1 MRRAWW
7 VVLAVTLAQGMIG
20 YVQYFTALPVVLVLL
35 HMLGASLLVAALTW
49 GLLAMR
55 RHPV

>member
-1 MRRAWW
+1 M
-7 VVLAVTLAQGMIG
+7 
-20 YVQYFTALPVVLVLL
+20 QYFTALPVVLVLL

-49 GLLAMR
+49 GVLAMR